1 MVWTEIAEM
10 NTDYIPAKIVVNG
23 YELTEEN
30 GYEFFDISIS
40 TDFTTDG
47 FLTFGCACSAT
58 CSVTMSEN
66 EIIEN
71 GTEFQVLFE
80 IENKWEDFGTFFA
93 SGEPEIKEGVISF
106 SADGILAKRGD
117 EIVQF
122 PSSKQSFKI
131 SEIIEKLKAYG
142 IIIELE
148 AEPSWDFYNYGFIVP
163 MVIQDNV
170 WSAEYT
176 VRELVSSLAFLYGGN
191 AVERNGKV
199 YLKYAGASGST
210 MTKAFD
216 PDTYSDMVISRKR
229 YAPTPLSLM
238 YQPITIPDKNYIVYK
253 DGDKK
258 VSNLESEVLD
268 EYDIGYNLQV
278 ECDIAGATLF
288 NENGKQVQTYYG
300 SLHAYRPF
308 HATFIGYH
316 PYLYSGAFISV
327 NDENGEQYEVF
338 CNSVTYNWDGG
349 MSIDVSSSFEA
360 QVGNNSVNQTSTT
373 NSSVTG
379 TMNSQQ
385 QGQYNAVQT
394 FKSVYTNYVEATN
407 ALIGNIVSTMISTE
421 NLSAHVAEIDNL
433 EATDALIKNIFSDKI
448 ISDSIVSNVLKAN
461 ILDAEAIRAVTAEF
475 GYITSDEADLKY
487 ATIDLANI
495 ENGSIK
501 NAMIGEAEIGFEK
514 VNKSFIK
521 DLVADNVFV
530 ENLEADIAKF
540 GYLTANEAALKYADI
555 TFANIDTAN
564 INTEKV
570 GLLFA
575 EVGLLDRATIVEG
588 HVTGFLDS
596 VEINANKITAG
607 TLIVD
612 RLYLKGEY
620 DEEKGDSILYA
631 LNYDS
636 EKESVSTSTL
646 DGDVIT
652 DRTVTADKLVAHS
665 ITANEIDTENLFAT
679 KITATNMHITGDSE
693 FNGLL
698 MAEKGQIG
706 GFSITSKYLIKT
718 IEMGYVDCT
727 VLINSDP
734 NTVTFND
741 DTKIPAIEVRN
752 TVQDA
757 SQETHGWYVTYDG
770 YMHAEEG
777 DIAGFTFDELGFK
790 RGNIHIYE
798 TGIHIS
804 GTSQNNYRYVDM
816 QGAGFRIF
824 VQPPNEEIAGG
835 ILLEHNDILNQFELG
850 HFGSGNSEFLIN
862 CDTIYCGSIVSTN
875 VVCKK
880 ISGIDGNVV
889 IEPEN
894 TIEADLSNYNIRL
907 GKNEENHLNI
917 GGNRIQ
923 AATNGSSASTL
934 YLNYYGGDVSI
945 GNDSGCKS
953 ITLGSSSTQT
963 KVDGTLAI
971 VGDITGITHAI
982 TIAPTSNL
990 SLVTSPKAF
999 SGYKRIDSM
1008 SDSGYYS
1015 VSTEGLSIKE
1025 SGTYKVSAMFYVG
1038 TGFSVNDNVGCR
1050 ILKNGST
1057 IISAGLHRVSNAAA
1071 NTTVS
1076 LPPVLVSLTAGQS
1089 LVPVCVNLTAAR
1101 GIIVAND
1108 IATYMTVEKVS

>member
-555 TFANIDTAN
+555 TFSNIDTAN

-612 RLYLKGEY
+612 RLYIKGAH
-620 DEEKGDSILYA
+620 DKEKGDSILYK
-631 LNYDS
+631 LNYDPR
-636 EKESVSTSTL
+636 KESVSTSTL

-727 VLINSDP
+727 VLINSDL

-777 DIAGFTFDELGFK
+777 YIAGFNFNKFGLVAGKTRIDK
-790 RGNIHIYE
+790 DSIS
-798 TGIHIS
+798 IS
-804 GTSQNNYRYVDM
+804 GFPESETYAVITSNGFSIYGYNSAADYSGSVGLYYDNNKRLFALEQVYV
-816 QGAGFRIF
+816 
-824 VQPPNEEIAGG
+824 
-835 ILLEHNDILNQFELG
+835 
-850 HFGSGNSEFLIN
+850 GSSDNKFYIV
-862 CDTIYCGSIVSTN
+862 CDNITSSN
-875 VVCKK
+875 VVCHK
-880 ISGIDGNVV
+880 ISAEDGYYVI

-894 TIEADLSNYNIRL
+894 TIAADLSNYNIRL

-971 VGDITGITHAI
+971 TGDITGITHAI

-1015 VSTEGLSIKE
+1015 VTTDGLSIKK

-1101 GIIVAND
+1101 GTIVAND
-1108 IATYMTVEKVS
+1108 TATYMTVEKVS